1 MSTLTP
7 PQASTRTQA
16 VVGALVALSVAAAI
30 VGNAFTP
37 LLLRISP
44 ELLLVIQA
52 SYAQMALAT
61 TRLDPATIIAIAVLR
76 RWGGEVLAFTAGR
89 VLGPRALAWYARR
102 GHDPLAA
109 LEGIDERWWRVRD
122 VVIVLLPQPLLS
134 AVFGVVGTPVRRF
147 LLLKALGTLWSV
159 TAFVLVVR
167 VVPLPLSAVA
177 DLVEANALLL
187 TVVAGLGLVG
197 WLWWRRR
204 AQGR

>member
-204 AQGR
+204 AQAR

>member
-61 TRLDPATIIAIAVLR
+61 TRLDPVTIIAIAVLR